1 MPRAPVGA
9 VQHMDPAWP
18 PVLIAAV
25 VVVLVLAV
33 VVVTVMF
40 RRLHAA
46 VRDQRARPTGRE
58 W

>member
-1 MPRAPVGA
+1 MAELAAA
-9 VQHMDPAWP
+9 VQRMDPGWP

-25 VVVLVLAV
+25 VAVLVLAI

-40 RRLHAA
+40 RQLHAA
-46 VRDQRARPTGRE
+46 VRDQRARPPGGE

>member
-1 MPRAPVGA
+1 MREALVGA
-9 VQHMDPAWP
+9 VQRMDPGWP

-25 VVVLVLAV
+25 TAMVVLAV

-46 VRDQRARPTGRE
+46 VRDQRARPSGRE

>member
-1 MPRAPVGA
+1 
-9 VQHMDPAWP
+9 MDPAWP

>member
-1 MPRAPVGA
+1 MPEALVGA
-9 VQHMDPAWP
+9 VQRMDPGWP

-25 VVVLVLAV
+25 VAVLVLAI

-46 VRDQRARPTGRE
+46 VRDQRAHPPRRE

>member
-1 MPRAPVGA
+1 MAELAAAAQR
-9 VQHMDPAWP
+9 MDPGWP

-25 VVVLVLAV
+25 VAVLVLAI

-40 RRLHAA
+40 RQLHAA
-46 VRDQRARPTGRE
+46 VRDQRARPPGGE